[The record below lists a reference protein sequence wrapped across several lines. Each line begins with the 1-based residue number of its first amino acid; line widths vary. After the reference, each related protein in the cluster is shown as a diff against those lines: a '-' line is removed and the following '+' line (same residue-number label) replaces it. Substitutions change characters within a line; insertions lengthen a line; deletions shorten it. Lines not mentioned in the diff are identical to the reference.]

1 MGPDSE
7 GSSKADAQN
16 NALLPLALRAFPSPA
31 LSDGSLDS
39 PTLQRTLASATTP
52 APWTPYSAYPEA
64 SAIMPAEPGASRET
78 LIMTPQSE
86 RSNSILTSDMNLL
99 VGGALAPIP
108 QRPLVKAGPG
118 LRLPSFEAMGIASPH
133 PDNIG
138 LPGAD
143 NAAASL
149 ARERILGLTLRS
161 RSDPGRVGGTTLLSP
176 DIGSASD
183 LQQLPSPK
191 SSSHPQPM
199 PLHQYVH
206 TLTPPAETGEPS
218 WRPSIMTAVM
228 DSPNTEPGLAVS
240 QADAGDQSVQ
250 AASGAMQNVT
260 ISAPA
265 ITGER
270 SWLEE
275 AVQAIRQS
283 QPMCT

>member
-86 RSNSILTSDMNLL
+86 RSNSSLASDMNLI

-149 ARERILGLTLRS
+149 ARERILGLALRS
-161 RSDPGRVGGTTLLSP
+161 RSDPGRVEGTTLLSP
-176 DIGSASD
+176 DIGSAPD

-191 SSSHPQPM
+191 SSSHPQPT

-260 ISAPA
+260 ISTPA

-283 QPMCT
+283 QSTYT